1 MAMTETTSDR
11 TRFAGRYRGE
21 GRWLD
26 IAGESKPYHVVM
38 QISAAREQLTVTYT
52 HDFYEE
58 GSATNGEFV
67 FVFSSDVIFA
77 TTMKGA
83 EVGNGY
89 LFDDYLHFNIRAG
102 DIFVE
107 TSYQITP
114 VGLQVR
120 GSSTRNAQGRFIGWH
135 ERLAPDVS

>member
-1 MAMTETTSDR
+1 MIETTSDR

-26 IAGESKPYHVVM
+26 IAGESKPYHVAM
-38 QISAAREQLTVTYT
+38 QISAAGQQLAVTYT

-58 GSATNGEFV
+58 GTSTNGEFV
-67 FVFSSDVIFA
+67 FVFTSNAIFA

-102 DIFVE
+102 EIFVE
-107 TSYQITP
+107 TSYQATQA
-114 VGLQVR
+114 GLQVR

-135 ERLAPDVS
+135 EHLVRDDS